1 VIHVELTT
9 FGAVV
14 KFALDIEAEVSD
26 FYESASGVTTDPDL
40 GKLLESLFHRGQK
53 RVKTLLRVRRENVTE
68 MILEPIAG
76 LDSEVHKPVVVFPE
90 GADDGVVRETA
101 AVLETKLHEFY
112 MHAAAKIDFLSEAAY
127 ALELL
132 ADANSEAAQNLR
144 AAT

>member
-1 VIHVELTT
+1 MDLTT

-14 KFALDIEAEVSD
+14 KFALDIEAEASS
-26 FYESASGVTTDPDL
+26 FYESAIGVVTDPGL

-53 RVKTLLRVRRENVTE
+53 RIKTLMRIRRENVTE

-76 LDSEVHKPVVVFPE
+76 LDSEVHKPVTVIPA

-101 AVLETKLHEFY
+101 AALETKLHEFY
-112 MHAAAKIDFLSEAAY
+112 MHAAAKIGFLSEAAY
-127 ALELL
+127 AFELL
-132 ADANSEAAQNLR
+132 ADANSEAAQGLR

>member
-1 VIHVELTT
+1 MELTT

-14 KFALDIEAEVSD
+14 KFALDIEAEVSS
-26 FYESASGVTTDPDL
+26 FYESAIGVATDPDL

-53 RVKTLLRVRRENVTE
+53 RIKTLLRVRRENVTE

-76 LDSEVHKPVVVFPE
+76 LDSEVHKPVIIIPE

-127 ALELL
+127 AFELL
-132 ADANSEAAQNLR
+132 ADANSEAAQRLR
-144 AAT
+144 AAI

>member
-1 VIHVELTT
+1 VELTT

-14 KFALDIEAEVSD
+14 KFALDIEAEVSS
-26 FYESASGVTTDPDL
+26 FYESASGVATDPDF

-53 RVKTLLRVRRENVTE
+53 RIKTLLRIRRENVTE

-76 LDSEVHKPVVVFPE
+76 LDSEVHKPVIIIPE

-101 AVLETKLHEFY
+101 TALETKLHEFY